1 MLKEICGS
9 YGVDKSVNFEV
20 KTMTKRFSLALLTLF
35 ALCLL
40 GVAQTVT
47 VDVVDQSTVK
57 CPVRLSG
64 KIDLTESEADGED
77 RTSYVNHISA
87 TNLSNVPIVA
97 MISFNQ
103 IGNSLGLLVGEN
115 NQLDAFFAHDLEIA
129 PGQTY
134 THEHQDNGVFSTP
147 VSKEAVRVAPAASSQ
162 VVFVQFADGS
172 TCGDRN
178 DGGVISLMDTRADVL
193 LALKNLDD
201 ASKKGEGEFLKAL
214 AVKSKDRTK
223 NAESVLDSIRDRQ
236 KKKGTS
242 YTIDYTRNMLAVAA
256 SR

>member
-1 MLKEICGS
+1 
-9 YGVDKSVNFEV
+9 
-20 KTMTKRFSLALLTLF
+20 MTKIFALAFLAMF

-40 GVAQTVT
+40 CLAQTVT
-47 VDVVDQSTVK
+47 VNVVDQSTLE

-64 KIDLTESEADGED
+64 KIDLTESELDEVN

-97 MISFNQ
+97 MITFTQ
-103 IGNSLGLLVGEN
+103 ISNSLGPLVGEN

-134 THEHQDNGVFSTP
+134 THGHQDNGVFSTP
-147 VSKEAVRVAPAASSQ
+147 VPKGATTKLAAAATSQ
-162 VVFVQFADGS
+162 LVFVQFADAR
-172 TCGDRN
+172 TCGDSS
-178 DGGVISLMDTRADVL
+178 DGRVTNLMDTRADIL

-201 ASKKGEGEFLKAL
+201 ASKKGESEFLRVLAL
-214 AVKSKDRTK
+214 KSKERTR
-223 NAESVLDSIRDRQ
+223 NAESVLDSIPDRQ
-236 KKKGTS
+236 KQKGTANA
-242 YTIDYTRNMLAVAA
+242 IDYIHNMLAVAA